1 MPDDIQS
8 GVEGPAAAGQDS
20 LFTKEDF
27 MNDSGVEE
35 AAVAEQ
41 EEGEVVEEEQV
52 EVPQDEDTV
61 EKAFAER
68 LKHATKKIREEVKD
82 EIMRE
87 FAQQRPQQ
95 QTQEIPQ
102 LPEAEAERLA
112 DLYGLSPEAVR
123 VMYVQQAEI
132 NRQKEVLQQ
141 IARQNY
147 ERDEYSQAKAYA
159 NAVRVKNPNAPE
171 WDDQQLKEF
180 REDYYKQYGT
190 ALSWRDTYRQM
201 VAEEALN
208 PATYQKITRQAQQ
221 ETIKK
226 IAAKD
231 KDTVKIQGQ
240 TARKPSVDDL
250 SDAEF
255 EKLLEEAK
263 QGKYV

>member
-8 GVEGPAAAGQDS
+8 GVEGPAAAGQEP

-27 MNDSGVEE
+27 MDTGVEE
-35 AAVAEQ
+35 PVVEQ
-41 EEGEVVEEEQV
+41 DEVEEEPQEQV
-52 EVPQDEDTV
+52 EPQESQEEAV
-61 EKAFAER
+61 EKAFAAR
-68 LKHATKKIREEVKD
+68 LKHATDKIREEVK
-82 EIMRE
+82 EELMQE
-87 FAQQRPQQ
+87 MTQRQAPPQGD
-95 QTQEIPQ
+95 IPS
-102 LPEAEAERLA
+102 LPHEEAERLA
-112 DLYGLSPEAVR
+112 DQYGTSPEVVR
-123 VMYVQQAEI
+123 AMYAQQA
-132 NRQKEVLQQ
+132 L
-141 IARQNY
+141 IARQQQDMQKISGQIREQEDY
-147 ERDEYSQAKAYA
+147 VAGRSYA
-159 NAVRVKNPNAPE
+159 DAVRKGNPNAPA
-171 WDDQQLKEF
+171 WDEDKLRAF
-180 REDYYKQYGT
+180 REDYHRTYGV

-240 TARKPSVDDL
+240 TARKPNVDDL

-255 EKLLEEAK
+255 EKLLEDAK